1 MTNRFSNQLS
11 DAEYFELLCQRI
23 QVAALNIAHSYDEY
37 LTFCFIC
44 CEFGDAGRQWFHLL
58 SSVDPKYDEK
68 KADEKFN
75 NCLQSTHHKW
85 TIGTLVDICKQHGI
99 DTSKPRGRHAK
110 SDEEKAQEQK
120 KLMDM
125 AYSHLRNMAHWRFN
139 TWLTRPEILE
149 PDSTWRPVV
158 DRDLSTYYIR
168 LKEAGV
174 KVSAND
180 VTHIIFSRDF
190 TTDYNPF
197 RSYGEELPKWKEGD
211 TDYIREFFIG
221 HMEFG
226 DPENVEFYDQ
236 MFHKWFIG
244 MVGLWL
250 GYVNENPLMPVL
262 YGPQHVGK
270 TFFVRHILPPQL
282 ASYLMSVNPA
292 ARVDKDFEISMS
304 ETPLMFLDE
313 FNVSNL
319 SKSEAYKYAIT
330 SSSSYL
336 RDSYGHFREM
346 RDRKASLI
354 AATNHEKF
362 IMESEG
368 DRRYLAVNLVDTVN
382 LNDHPLPYEGAYA
395 QALWLL
401 ENGFDP
407 KPTREESELI
417 SEHNMPYLMPNDCEE
432 ALRTFIRIPS
442 ELDNAEAYSAGDLLR
457 ELNQRGFSGR
467 GFKTVAIGRAM
478 KNMGFESK
486 KVRGTFKYN
495 VVLADFDR
503 QKRERI
509 DDAIPEDEKPF

>member
-1 MTNRFSNQLS
+1 MKRIFESMS
-11 DAEYFELLCQRI
+11 DQEYFVLLCQRLYDKN
-23 QVAALNIAHSYDEY
+23 VNITHTYKEY
-37 LTFCFIC
+37 VD
-44 CEFGDAGRQWFHLL
+44 FGYLCAEYGEDGRQWFHRL
-58 SSVDPKYDEK
+58 SSIDEK
-68 KADEKFN
+68 YTEKHCNMQFD
-75 NCLQSTHHKW
+75 NCVKTSRHEI
-85 TIGTLVDICKQHGI
+85 TIASLIDLCKKHGI
-99 DTSKPRGRHAK
+99 DTSKPRGRHVK
-110 SDEEKAQEQK
+110 TEEQKQEEQK
-120 KLMDM
+120 KLMEKASDN
-125 AYSHLRNMAHWRFN
+125 LRSLAHWRFN
-139 TWLTRPEILE
+139 TWLNRPEILE
-149 PDSTWRPVV
+149 PGSIWRPVN

-197 RSYGEELPKWKEGD
+197 RSYGEELPKWKEGEP
-211 TDYIREFFIG
+211 DYIQEFFVG

-226 DPENVEFYDQ
+226 DPENVEFYSQ
-236 MFHKWFIG
+236 LFRKWFTG

-282 ASYLMSVNPA
+282 ASYLMSVNPVT
-292 ARVDKDFEISMS
+292 RVDKDFEISMS

-313 FNVSNL
+313 FNVNNL
-319 SKSEAYKYAIT
+319 SKSEAYKYTIT
-330 SSSSYL
+330 ASKSYL

-362 IMESEG
+362 IIEAEG
-368 DRRYLAVNLVDTVN
+368 DRRYLAVNLLGTVN

-395 QALWLL
+395 QAIWLL
-401 ENGFDP
+401 ENGFNP

-417 SEHNMPYLMPNDCEE
+417 SEHNLPYLMPNDCEE
-432 ALRTFIRIPS
+432 ALRTFVRMPS

-486 KVRGTFKYN
+486 KIRGTFKYN
-495 VVLADFDR
+495 VVLADYDR

-509 DDAIPEDEKPF
+509 DDAIPENEKPF

>member
-1 MTNRFSNQLS
+1 MKKVMNSYS
-11 DAEYFELLCQRI
+11 DIEHLEIVAKRIAECG
-23 QVAALNIAHSYDEY
+23 VD
-37 LTFCFIC
+37 LTSDYKSWMNVTFACASLGEEARKYYHLIC
-44 CEFGDAGRQWFHLL
+44 SQYSGYKQEEC
-58 SSVDPKYDEK
+58 
-68 KADEKFN
+68 DEKFS
-75 NCLQSTHHKW
+75 NCLKSGRG
-85 TIGTLVDICKQHGI
+85 IVSLGTLMKIASDNGI
-99 DTSKPRGRHAK
+99 DTSLPRGRRTM
-110 SDEEKAQEQK
+110 SRSQK
-120 KLMDM
+120 KQESDDRMIQ
-125 AYSHLRNMAHWRFN
+125 AYSHLRDLAHWRFN
-139 TWLTRPEILE
+139 TWLNRPEILE
-149 PDSTWRPVV
+149 PDSTWRPVN

-168 LKEAGV
+168 LKEAGM
-174 KVSAND
+174 KISAND

-211 TDYIREFFIG
+211 PDYIRDFFVG

-226 DPENVEFYDQ
+226 DPENVEFYDE

-282 ASYLMSVNPA
+282 AAYLMSVNPV

-319 SKSEAYKYAIT
+319 SKSEAFKYAIT

-368 DRRYLAVNLVDTVN
+368 DRRYLAVNLVNTVN
-382 LNDHPLPYEGAYA
+382 LNDHPLPYDDAFA
-395 QALWLL
+395 QALCLL
-401 ENGFDP
+401 EDGFDP

-417 SEHNMPYLMPNDCEE
+417 SEHNLPYLMPNDCEE
-432 ALRTFIRIPS
+432 ALRTFVRMPTPI
-442 ELDNAEAYSAGDLLR
+442 DNAEAYSAGDLLR

-467 GFKTVAIGRAM
+467 SFKTVAIGRAM

-486 KVRGTFKYN
+486 KIRGTFKYN
-495 VVLADFDR
+495 AVLADYDR

>member
-1 MTNRFSNQLS
+1 MKSFRNSSSGQ
-11 DAEYFELLCQRI
+11 EYFVLLCQRLYNEK
-23 QVAALNIAHSYDEY
+23 VNITHSYNEY
-37 LTFCFIC
+37 VAIGYLCVEYGET
-44 CEFGDAGRQWFHLL
+44 GRKWFHRLC
-58 SSVDPKYDEK
+58 SVDEKYNEQHCNKQFD
-68 KADEKFN
+68 
-75 NCLQSTHHKW
+75 NCAKTTHHEI
-85 TIGTLVDICKQHGI
+85 TIGSLVDICKRCGI
-99 DTSKPRGRHAK
+99 DTSKPKGRPGK
-110 SDEEKAQEQK
+110 TDEEKQLEQK
-120 KLMDM
+120 ELMEK
-125 AYSHLRNMAHWRFN
+125 ASSLLRNEAHWRFN

-149 PDSTWRPVV
+149 PDSTWRPVN

-197 RSYGEELPKWKEGD
+197 RSYAEGLPKWKEGD
-211 TDYIREFFIG
+211 PDFIREFFVG

-250 GYVNENPLMPVL
+250 SYVNENPLMPVL

-270 TFFVRHILPPQL
+270 TYFVRHILPPQL

-292 ARVDKDFEISMS
+292 ARVDKDFEISLS

-319 SKSEAYKYAIT
+319 SKSEAFKYAIT

-346 RDRKASLI
+346 RERMAALI

-417 SEHNMPYLMPNDCEE
+417 SEHNLPYLMPNDCEE
-432 ALRTFIRIPS
+432 ALRTFIRMPS
-442 ELDNAEAYSAGDLLR
+442 ELDNAEAYAAGDLLR

-467 GFKTVAIGRAM
+467 GFKTVTIGRAM

-495 VVLADFDR
+495 VVLADYDR

-509 DDAIPEDEKPF
+509 DDAVPEDEKPF

>member
-1 MTNRFSNQLS
+1 MKRNDASMS
-11 DAEYFELLCQRI
+11 DQEYFVLLCQRLYD
-23 QVAALNIAHSYDEY
+23 QRVNIAHTYKEY
-37 LTFCFIC
+37 VDFGFLCA
-44 CEFGDAGRQWFHLL
+44 EFGDDGREWFHLL
-58 SSVDPKYDEK
+58 SSVDEKYTK
-68 KADEKFN
+68 KHCDKQFD
-75 NCLQSTHHKW
+75 NCVKTSRHEL
-85 TIGTLVDICKQHGI
+85 TIASLVDLCKKHGI
-99 DTSKPRGRHAK
+99 DTSKPRGRRAK
-110 SDEEKAQEQK
+110 TQEQK
-120 KLMDM
+120 QEEQKSLMEQANKLLLGL
-125 AYSHLRNMAHWRFN
+125 AQWRFN
-139 TWLTRPEILE
+139 TWLNRAEVLE
-149 PDSTWRPVV
+149 ADSLWRPVG
-158 DRDLSTYYIR
+158 DRDLSTYYCR
-168 LKEAGV
+168 LKKAGV

-180 VTHIIFSRDF
+180 VAHIISNRDF
-190 TTDYNPF
+190 TTDFDPF
-197 RSYGEELPKWKEGD
+197 RSYIDSLPKWQEGD
-211 TDYIREFFIG
+211 TDYIREFFVG

-226 DPENVEFYDQ
+226 DPENMAFYDQ
-236 MFHKWFIG
+236 IFRKWFVG

-250 GYVNENPLMPVL
+250 KYVDENPLMPVL
-262 YGPQHVGK
+262 YGRQHAGK

-330 SSSSYL
+330 ASKSYL

-368 DRRYLAVNLVDTVN
+368 DRRYLAVNLADTIN
-382 LNDHPLPYEGAYA
+382 LYDHPLPYEGAYA
-395 QALWLL
+395 QALSLL

-417 SEHNMPYLMPNDCEE
+417 SEHNLPYLMPNDVEE
-432 ALRTFIRIPS
+432 ALRTFVRMPTPI
-442 ELDNAEAYSAGDLLR
+442 DNAEAYSAGDLLK

-467 GFKTVAIGRAM
+467 GFKVVAIGRAM
-478 KNMGFESK
+478 KSMGFESRK
-486 KVRGTFKYN
+486 IRGAYKYN
-495 VVLADFDR
+495 VTLADYDR

-509 DDAIPEDEKPF
+509 EDATDESEKPF